1 MKQTLVGD
9 RNRGEIKIGKT
20 DIIDESDDRSHR
32 ATKPHRFTAEKAV
45 NVANH
50 RYRQLYDG
58 VAQLFL
64 FTPLLS

>member
-1 MKQTLVGD
+1 MKQTLEGD
-9 RNRGEIKIGKT
+9 RNREKIRIEKT
-20 DIIDESDDRSHR
+20 DTIDESDYQSDRE
-32 ATKPHRFTAEKAV
+32 TKPHRFTAEKAV